1 MEATPTALPATGL
14 VSSAPGFL
22 FGLTN
27 VQLCCVWQL
36 HVWTGLANISNLI
49 LEPRSPDLS
58 FSRNGGSVRT
68 TPWCSRDFYCPYVF
82 QVWQDQPELI
92 WQESI
97 LSSRAPP
104 PWHWSSTTHSVADW
118 ERGLRVSCC
127 TRWDLTD
134 FICQIFSFSW
144 KARFEFLDWP
154 LTITSASYLFDLFSA
169 FSRAWSDPHPSEARQ
184 ERLYPVGGW

>member
-1 MEATPTALPATGL
+1 MEATPSALPATGL

-27 VQLCCVWQL
+27 VQLCCVWQP

-92 WQESI
+92 CQDLFQGHHLHDTEVQLPI
-97 LSSRAPP
+97 LWPTGKEVWGSRA
-104 PWHWSSTTHSVADW
+104 A
-118 ERGLRVSCC
+118 RGETWR
-127 TRWDLTD
+127 
-134 FICQIFSFSW
+134 ISF
-144 KARFEFLDWP
+144 ARFSHEK
-154 LTITSASYLFDLFSA
+154 ADLNFWISHL
-169 FSRAWSDPHPSEARQ
+169 P
-184 ERLYPVGGW
+184 